1 MHCIALHHMPYFIF
15 LKSLR
20 SLEKF
25 KKNPHIKI
33 PPKSPFINFQS
44 LDIFKNPIFI
54 LKRNSLQFWPNQP
67 TGLFG
72 LFGPRG
78 QPPAFLPPPAEL
90 VSSPSRSHVAT
101 PPPPGPPW
109 PPFLLMPVPHPPPPL
124 LLGHFQFKNK
134 SKKSIIPGILQ
145 RDSSVSLKSSR
156 SPQSSMKTP
165 SF

>member
-1 MHCIALHHMPYFIF
+1 MPYFIF

-44 LDIFKNPIFI
+44 LGIFKNLIFI

-78 QPPAFLPPPAEL
+78 PPPAFLPPPAEP
-90 VSSPSRSHVAT
+90 VSSLSRSRVTT

-109 PPFLLMPVPHPPPPL
+109 PRSSRCQSRTPL
-124 LLGHFQFKNK
+124 LLY
-134 SKKSIIPGILQ
+134 
-145 RDSSVSLKSSR
+145 SLVIFNSR
-156 SPQSSMKTP
+156 INPKIDYSRNFAKRLLGFFEIKPQSTKFHEDP
-165 SF
+165 